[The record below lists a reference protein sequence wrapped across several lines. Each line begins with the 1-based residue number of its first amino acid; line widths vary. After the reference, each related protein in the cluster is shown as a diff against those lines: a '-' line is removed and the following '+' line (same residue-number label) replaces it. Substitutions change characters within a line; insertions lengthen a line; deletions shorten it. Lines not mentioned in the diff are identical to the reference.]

1 MRRGLLSLREVVATG
16 GPFRALRRPRW
27 AMTLL
32 RSAPGLRLRTAEPAD
47 IPLLARWRTDPRVL
61 EFYAGRDRPLDEAGV
76 RARYFCPHRDPTT
89 GRFYEYRACVAE
101 TGSGPVGFV
110 QYYRL
115 PRADA
120 GLFGCSPEERAYAVD
135 LFLGEPA
142 RWGHGLG
149 SRLLALVRDHL
160 VERRDARRI
169 FADPRVENLRSVRAL
184 EKAGFR
190 KVQLL
195 AARSVHEGDRADC
208 WLMEYP

>member
-1 MRRGLLSLREVVATG
+1 MA
-16 GPFRALRRPRW
+16 
-27 AMTLL
+27 LL
-32 RSAPGLRLRTAEPAD
+32 RSAPGLRLRTVEPAD
-47 IPLLARWRTDPRVL
+47 VPLLARWRSDPRVL
-61 EFYAGRDRPLDEAGV
+61 ELYAGRDRPLDEEGV
-76 RARYFCPHRDPTT
+76 RARYFRPHRDPTT

-115 PRADA
+115 PRGDA
-120 GLFGCSPEERAYAVD
+120 ELFGCPPEERAYGVD
-135 LFLGEPA
+135 LFLGEPTL
-142 RWGHGLG
+142 WGRGLG
-149 SRLLALVRDHL
+149 SQVLALVRDHL

-190 KVQLL
+190 KVRVLP
-195 AARSVHEGDRADC
+195 ARSVHEGIRSDC